1 MNLQD
6 IDLQKLTEEQAKDIK
21 EIEQLQKQVEEMAAN
36 LTLGDVTNIEDML
49 AARPSVKKSRSSKQ
63 TLKNLQYEIE
73 KYQKEIELVKIKLQ
87 FKQ

>member
-49 AARPSVKKSRSSKQ
+49 AARPSVKKSHSSK
-63 TLKNLQYEIE
+63 
-73 KYQKEIELVKIKLQ
+73 
-87 FKQ
+87 

>member
-49 AARPSVKKSRSSKQ
+49 AARPSVKKSRSSK
-63 TLKNLQYEIE
+63 
-73 KYQKEIELVKIKLQ
+73 
-87 FKQ
+87 

>member
-36 LTLGDVTNIEDML
+36 LTLGDVTNIDDML
-49 AARPSVKKSRSSKQ
+49 AARPSVKKSRSGKQ
-63 TLKNLQYEIE
+63 TLKNL
-73 KYQKEIELVKIKLQ
+73 
-87 FKQ
+87 

>member
-49 AARPSVKKSRSSKQ
+49 AARPSMKKSRSSK
-63 TLKNLQYEIE
+63 
-73 KYQKEIELVKIKLQ
+73 
-87 FKQ
+87 